1 MKYNNINKTKERY
14 RMKKYLCKS
23 IAVAMISITLFSS
36 VGTVNTFAVENPEIS
51 IASEEVIKLG
61 VTSKINATPLTK
73 SIKLSWKKVANATG
87 YRVYIYKNNKW
98 TKLANTNKTTYTVKS
113 LKSGTNYKLAV
124 KAYSKTDD
132 GTVWAD
138 SYKTV
143 SAMTKLDKTSKIT
156 ATTTES
162 SVKLSWKKVT
172 GATGYRVYQYNSK
185 TGKYESIKTLTG
197 TSYTVKKLKAG
208 TTYKFAVKAYT
219 KDDGSTIWASSSVSF
234 KTCTKPA
241 TPAPTATAGSGK
253 ATIKWSK
260 VTGATGYVVY
270 MQNSEGEYEKIGSTK
285 STSYTKKS
293 LKKGKTYYF
302 RVRAYKTLDGKNIYG
317 GYKTVKVKIK

>member
-1 MKYNNINKTKERY
+1 
-14 RMKKYLCKS
+14 MKKYLCKS

-61 VTSKINATPLTK
+61 VTSKINATPSTK

-172 GATGYRVYQYNSK
+172 GATGYRVYIYKNNK
-185 TGKYESIKTLTG
+185 WTKLTDTAK
-197 TSYTVKKLKAG
+197 TSYTVKSLKAR
-208 TTYKFAVKAYT
+208 TDYKFAVKAYCKT
-219 KDDGSTIWASSSVSF
+219 KTTTIWSESYTTITAKTILQTNSDKKTGEYATINGKKYPLYIDSNGKKYYINQYGSKIIYRDSVSS
-234 KTCTKPA
+234 TTNNY
-241 TPAPTATAGSGK
+241 
-253 ATIKWSK
+253 
-260 VTGATGYVVY
+260 TGDQCRVC
-270 MQNSEGEYEKIGSTK
+270 
-285 STSYTKKS
+285 
-293 LKKGKTYYF
+293 GKTTCNRVWDDYYCKICK
-302 RVRAYKTLDGKNIYG
+302 KTIPGFSCHPKAHYEAS
-317 GYKTVKVKIK
+317 K